1 MKIQINKQ
9 ALEMIDRV
17 DKINKQMSKKY
28 GPYILEEIIPDIMK
42 KFEIQHAR
50 LFKAIDLKDNEK
62 IFKEATQTIKAW
74 RRIDIMARE
83 AMKTKPQL
91 KDTWQVKHSSGHII
105 HVYKDSEPKI
115 PGITLSLDELV
126 KFVPAKVLELKKELG
141 GTITQVK
148 PKENNDDR

>member
-1 MKIQINKQ
+1 MKNKINKQ
-9 ALEMIDRV
+9 AVEMIDRV

-28 GPYILEEIIPDIMK
+28 GPYVLEEMIPDIMK

-62 IFKEATQTIKAW
+62 IFKEAAQTIKAW

-83 AMKTKPQL
+83 AMKTKPQP

-105 HVYKDSEPKI
+105 TVYKNEKPSI
-115 PGITLSLDELV
+115 PGIVFSLNELV
-126 KFVPAKVLELKKELG
+126 KFVPAKVLELKNELG
-141 GTITQVK
+141 GTVTQVK
-148 PKENNDDR
+148 TKEE